1 MEYVTLNNGSKMPMV
16 GFGVYQ
22 LTDEKETERIV
33 SQAIQAGYRSFDTS
47 SAYFNEEAVGRAL
60 AASGVPREDFFI
72 TSKLWIQD
80 ASYEKA
86 KAAYQAS
93 LVRLGLEYLDL
104 YLIHQPFGDYYG
116 AWRAMEELYKEKKVG
131 AIGVSNFDDARLAD
145 LILNNQITPAVNQV
159 ETHPF
164 FQQKTAIETMKK
176 YNVQIES
183 WGPFSQ
189 GSQNIFTNPLLTE
202 LAQTYQKTVGQII
215 LRWHIQRSVV
225 VIPKSTNYQPM
236 QDNLAVFDF
245 QLTASD
251 MEKIAQ
257 LDLGHSEAIDYL
269 QAGAAEML
277 NGLKIYD

>member
-1 MEYVTLNNGSKMPMV
+1 
-16 GFGVYQ
+16 
-22 LTDEKETERIV
+22 
-33 SQAIQAGYRSFDTS
+33 
-47 SAYFNEEAVGRAL
+47 
-60 AASGVPREDFFI
+60 
-72 TSKLWIQD
+72 
-80 ASYEKA
+80 
-86 KAAYQAS
+86 
-93 LVRLGLEYLDL
+93 
-104 YLIHQPFGDYYG
+104 
-116 AWRAMEELYKEKKVG
+116 
-131 AIGVSNFDDARLAD
+131 
-145 LILNNQITPAVNQV
+145 
-159 ETHPF
+159 
-164 FQQKTAIETMKK
+164 MKK